1 MAGTS
6 EIGKSVVIRGAL
18 FAEED
23 VVVAGRIEGTV
34 KMDGHRLLVSQGA
47 QINADVH
54 ARELVIAGR
63 VVGSITA
70 VERLELQP
78 TADVQGDVTTPAL
91 RMVEG
96 AGLTGEVEMPKAS
109 KPKLQLAS

>member
-6 EIGKSVVIRGAL
+6 EIGKTIVIRGEL
-18 FAEED
+18 IAEED

-34 KMDGHRLLVSQGA
+34 KMQGHRLSVSEGALV
-47 QINADVH
+47 NAEVH
-54 ARELVIAGR
+54 VRELVVSGQ

-70 VERLELQP
+70 VERLELQA

-96 AGLTGEVEMPKAS
+96 ATLTGDIEMPNAA
-109 KPKLQLAS
+109 KPKLQKVS

>member
-6 EIGKSVVIRGAL
+6 EIGKTIVIRGELLAD
-18 FAEED
+18 ED

-34 KMDGHRLLVSQGA
+34 KMEAHRLSVSQGA
-47 QINADVH
+47 QVTAEVH
-54 ARELVIAGR
+54 AREVVVSGQ

-70 VERLELQP
+70 VERLELQA

-91 RMVEG
+91 RMAEG
-96 AGLTGEVEMPKAS
+96 AGLTGDIEMPNAA
-109 KPKLQLAS
+109 KPKLQRVS